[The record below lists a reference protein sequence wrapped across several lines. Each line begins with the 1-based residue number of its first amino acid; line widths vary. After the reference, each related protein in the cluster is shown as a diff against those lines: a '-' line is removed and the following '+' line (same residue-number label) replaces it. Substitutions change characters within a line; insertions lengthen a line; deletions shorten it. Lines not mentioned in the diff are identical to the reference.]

1 MEEGKRLG
9 HRILRVLVWML
20 LPYLVLR
27 AFYLL
32 VVFRLQPRPINDVV
46 RLFNKR
52 LLNPVMMALD
62 RRHWYAAV
70 LKHKGRRS
78 GKEYSTPVTAGPL
91 EDSFVIPLSYGE
103 DVDWLKNVRAAGR
116 CSIET
121 RSGTYLVGDPEV
133 IDRAHAL
140 AIVPRHA
147 RLMFRLFGI
156 ESYVK
161 VKRISEPSAEATV
174 AADNSRGDEGPPT
187 LTRGYR
193 HAKSKPSS
201 RRFGG

>member
-1 MEEGKRLG
+1 
-9 HRILRVLVWML
+9 ML
-20 LPYLVLR
+20 LPYVVLG

-32 VVFRLQPRPINDVV
+32 VVFRLQLRPINDVV

-78 GKEYSTPVTAGPL
+78 GKEYTTPVTVGPAK
-91 EDSFVIPLSYGE
+91 DSFVIPLSYGE
-103 DVDWLKNVRAAGR
+103 EVDWLKNVRAAGR

-121 RSGTYLVGDPEV
+121 RGSTYTVGDPEV
-133 IDRAHAL
+133 IDRAEAL

-147 RLMFRLFGI
+147 RLMFRFFGI
-156 ESYVK
+156 ERYVRVK
-161 VKRISEPSAEATV
+161 VME
-174 AADNSRGDEGPPT
+174 D
-187 LTRGYR
+187 
-193 HAKSKPSS
+193 
-201 RRFGG
+201 